1 MSIKKILFLGGS
13 KQQYSIISLAK
24 KKKYYVIICDANS
37 HCHGKKYADKFF
49 NVSITNKL
57 QILKIAKQEKISAI
71 ISYASELGA
80 LTQSFV
86 ANKLKLPTNKLKS
99 IEILIFKNKF
109 RSFLKKNKFFVP
121 KFKAFKN
128 FNDLKLYLK
137 NKSNYHIIKPI
148 DSAGSRGVFK
158 INNKNLP
165 KLKKNFLI
173 SKKFSKKNKVICEEY
188 IKTDLPQIA
197 GDAIIL
203 NKKIIFSHWGDQYYD
218 KTINPLLPIGESW
231 PSSHNEINIFF
242 LEKEL
247 NRLFKKLKISFGV
260 FNFDIRFT
268 ENKKLMIIEI
278 GPRNGGDYIAE
289 VVKDAT
295 GVDMIEQTLNLYLG
309 LKIHRKKLIKSKNIS
324 CASLRIGAPKSGYLK
339 NIEFSN
345 ELKKLIYKK
354 YLIKKKNDFVKKF
367 NIGNNSLGNI
377 FFRFKNF
384 NQMIRIMNS
393 INKYIKVIIR

>member
-1 MSIKKILFLGGS
+1 
-13 KQQYSIISLAK
+13 
-24 KKKYYVIICDANS
+24 
-37 HCHGKKYADKFF
+37 
-49 NVSITNKL
+49 
-57 QILKIAKQEKISAI
+57 
-71 ISYASELGA
+71 
-80 LTQSFV
+80 
-86 ANKLKLPTNKLKS
+86 
-99 IEILIFKNKF
+99 
-109 RSFLKKNKFFVP
+109 
-121 KFKAFKN
+121 
-128 FNDLKLYLK
+128 
-137 NKSNYHIIKPI
+137 
-148 DSAGSRGVFK
+148 
-158 INNKNLP
+158 
-165 KLKKNFLI
+165 
-173 SKKFSKKNKVICEEY
+173 
-188 IKTDLPQIA
+188 
-197 GDAIIL
+197 
-203 NKKIIFSHWGDQYYD
+203 
-218 KTINPLLPIGESW
+218 
-231 PSSHNEINIFF
+231 
-242 LEKEL
+242 
-247 NRLFKKLKISFGV
+247 
-260 FNFDIRFT
+260 
-268 ENKKLMIIEI
+268 MIIEI